1 MRTIMM
7 FINGMMVVVLAGG
20 FLYSIYGGYSVT
32 PTDMLTMAVLNAII
46 VYGNKKDGP
55 DN

>member
-1 MRTIMM
+1 MKSIMM
-7 FINGMMVVVLAGG
+7 FINGIVVVALVGG

-32 PTDMLTMAVLNAII
+32 PTDMLTLAVLNAII
-46 VYGNKKDGP
+46 VYGNKRDEP

>member
-1 MRTIMM
+1 MRSVMM
-7 FINGMMVVVLAGG
+7 FINGMMVVALVGG

-32 PTDMLTMAVLNAII
+32 PTDMLTMAVLNTII
-46 VYGNKKDGP
+46 VYGNKKDEP